1 MKTVT
6 IILLFLF
13 SIQVFAQK
21 QQAQESVPTQQ
32 VQSNPKVRSVEILVS
47 PADSRAEL
55 VAKKQWSL
63 YLAPLSHQLRYE
75 KSETSTNSDRVS
87 QAYAFGLRYSDVS
100 VLFENSKYNVN
111 TGNLALNVEREHIE
125 NLLFVRLHF
134 AEKTM
139 SFIDYGFFVAMGAGS
154 YQENITTRVYS
165 SQSYDKG
172 NLELATTTALGAQ
185 VVVNQ
190 TQYVKLFSEFEAR
203 LTSGRDFQPNPH
215 IGLVYRLGLLF

>member
-1 MKTVT
+1 MKTASV
-6 IILLFLF
+6 IFLLIF

-21 QQAQESVPTQQ
+21 QKVQESVPTQQ
-32 VQSNPKVRSVEILVS
+32 VQSNPKVRNIEVLVPFAESRPEI
-47 PADSRAEL
+47 AF
-55 VAKKQWSL
+55 KKKWNL
-63 YLAPLSHQLRYE
+63 YLSPLSQQLRYE
-75 KSETSTNSDRVS
+75 KTESTVNTERVS
-87 QAYAFGLRYSDVS
+87 SAYAFGLRYSDIS
-100 VLFENSKYNVN
+100 MLFENSKYNVN

-134 AEKTM
+134 AEKTI
-139 SFIDYGFFVAMGAGS
+139 SFLDCGFFVAMGLGS

-185 VVVNQ
+185 LVLNQ

-203 LTSGRDFQPNPH
+203 LTSGRDFQPNPNV
-215 IGLVYRLGLLF
+215 GLVYRLGLLF